1 MSYSLHPDPAIN
13 QTNVLG
19 GALASCCFAPLTG
32 FYRNGFCH
40 TGPQD
45 IGLHTV
51 CAKMTREFLEF
62 SVAKGND
69 LVTPLPEVGF
79 PGLQP
84 NDYWCVCVRYVGLK
98 RWMQVLHHRSSLK
111 LAMKVYWTWL
121 IWIRCTNIVFS
132 YSHII

>member
-1 MSYSLHPDPAIN
+1 MSNYPNPQIN
-13 QTNVLG
+13 QANVLG
-19 GALASCCFAPLTG
+19 TALASCCFSPLTG

-40 TGPQD
+40 TGSQD

-84 NDYWCVCVRYVGLK
+84 NDYWCVCALRWIEALDAGVAPPIKLEACHDSLLELVDLAILK
-98 RWMQVLHHRSSLK
+98 QY
-111 LAMKVYWTWL
+111 A
-121 IWIRCTNIVFS
+121 I
-132 YSHII
+132 

>member
-1 MSYSLHPDPAIN
+1 MPNYHPDPAIN
-13 QTNVLG
+13 HTNVLG
-19 GALASCCFAPLTG
+19 TALASCCFDPLTG

-40 TGPQD
+40 TGSQD
-45 IGLHTV
+45 VGLHTV

-84 NDYWCVCVRYVGLK
+84 NDYWCVCAL
-98 RWMQVLHHRSSLK
+98 RWIEALDAGVAPPLK
-111 LAMKVYWTWL
+111 LEACHESLLELVDLPTLMQYA
-121 IWIRCTNIVFS
+121 I
-132 YSHII
+132 

>member
-1 MSYSLHPDPAIN
+1 MSNYPNPQIN
-13 QTNVLG
+13 QANVLG
-19 GALASCCFAPLTG
+19 TALASCCFSPLTG

-40 TGPQD
+40 TGSQD

-84 NDYWCVCVRYVGLK
+84 NDYWCVCALRWIEALDAGVAPPIKLEACHESLLELVDLAILK
-98 RWMQVLHHRSSLK
+98 QY
-111 LAMKVYWTWL
+111 A
-121 IWIRCTNIVFS
+121 I
-132 YSHII
+132 

>member
-84 NDYWCVCVRYVGLK
+84 NDYWCVCAL
-98 RWMQVLHHRSSLK
+98 RWVEALDAGVAPPLK
-111 LAMKVYWTWL
+111 LEACHESLLGLVDLDTL
-121 IWIRCTNIVFS
+121 RQ
-132 YSHII
+132 YSI